1 MIVEYILG
9 LGIAL
14 LTSALTGYLRDLA
27 YILSIIA
34 MAWQFLT
41 PVMYS
46 QEMVLDALASY
57 PTLET
62 QILEMEEVF
71 WKKAADGA
79 WPREAFDMNAKAM
92 LRTVAAEF
100 PEELSKAKSIQK

>member
-1 MIVEYILG
+1 MKKSKRKS
-9 LGIAL
+9 
-14 LTSALTGYLRDLA
+14 T
-27 YILSIIA
+27 
-34 MAWQFLT
+34 
-41 PVMYS
+41 
-46 QEMVLDALASY
+46 
-57 PTLET
+57 
-62 QILEMEEVF
+62 VF